1 MGQTVQILA
10 STGTNFNLTSD
21 KVRGDSFYGFTD
33 GLHTIAFYLSAFI
46 GKVYLEGTLST
57 DPAEAD
63 WFVINLDGAT
73 AELNSSSATTA
84 TVARTFEG
92 NFVYLR
98 VRIDRAHISPANN
111 DSLQNG
117 QIIQVLLNH

>member
-73 AELNSSSATTA
+73 AELNYSSATTA

-98 VRIDRAHISPANN
+98 VRIDRSHISPSNN

-117 QIIQVLLNH
+117 QLTQVLLNH

>member
-1 MGQTVQILA
+1 MGNSVQILA
-10 STGTNFNLTSD
+10 STGTQFNVTSD

-33 GLHTIAFYLSAFI
+33 GLHTIAFYLTGFI
-46 GKVYLEGTLST
+46 GKVYLEGTLATEPT
-57 DPAEAD
+57 DTD
-63 WFVINLDGAT
+63 WFVINLDGAV
-73 AELNSSSATTA
+73 APLVYAAATTA

>member
-73 AELNSSSATTA
+73 AAVSYTHLTLTTNRE
-84 TVARTFEG
+84 V
-92 NFVYLR
+92 
-98 VRIDRAHISPANN
+98 
-111 DSLQNG
+111 
-117 QIIQVLLNH
+117 

>member
-46 GKVYLEGTLST
+46 GKVYLEGTLSVSYT
-57 DPAEAD
+57 HLTLPT
-63 WFVINLDGAT
+63 I
-73 AELNSSSATTA
+73 
-84 TVARTFEG
+84 
-92 NFVYLR
+92 
-98 VRIDRAHISPANN
+98 
-111 DSLQNG
+111 
-117 QIIQVLLNH
+117 LLV